1 MRAEGEGGTK
11 EGKKDGR
18 NGFEDG
24 EKKGGETEED
34 SEISVLV
41 TRGNF

>member
-1 MRAEGEGGTK
+1 MRAEGEGGRRKGRKMEGMGSRMERKK
-11 EGKKDGR
+11 E
-18 NGFEDG
+18 
-24 EKKGGETEED
+24 GETEED

>member
-1 MRAEGEGGTK
+1 MEGMGSRME
-11 EGKKDGR
+11 R
-18 NGFEDG
+18 
-24 EKKGGETEED
+24 KKGGETEED

>member
-1 MRAEGEGGTK
+1 MEGMGSRME
-11 EGKKDGR
+11 R
-18 NGFEDG
+18 
-24 EKKGGETEED
+24 KKGGEPEED